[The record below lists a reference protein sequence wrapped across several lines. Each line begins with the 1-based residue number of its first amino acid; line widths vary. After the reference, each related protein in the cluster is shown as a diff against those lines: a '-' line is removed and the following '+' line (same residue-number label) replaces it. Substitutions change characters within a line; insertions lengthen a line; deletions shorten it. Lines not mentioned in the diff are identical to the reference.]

1 MRFDIEAYTK
11 NGVIVFNHDALKK
24 QLKDFL
30 ESFEIA
36 PDYLTAKQQRAAL
49 NKLIK
54 DLESRRIE
62 VKKLVMHQYTSTF
75 EPQIKELVGMIERIT
90 DKLDT
95 TIANVENKESEQK
108 RKEVLELWASLKFDL
123 VPLDKFWNEKWLNKT
138 YWIVHIENEMREKIK
153 QINLDMF
160 LLREIDDALIPLY
173 LTNLDLEATKEYHK
187 TKLELAARKGQ
198 EVKVNQTKGR
208 LHRVKLSIVGTE
220 EMLKAVGEFLRK
232 NGYIYEQTSD
242 LEDYLP

>member
-1 MRFDIEAYTK
+1 MKFDIQAYSK
-11 NGVIVFNHDALKK
+11 NGVIVFNHDELKK

-36 PDYLTAKQQRAAL
+36 PDYLTAKQQRASL

-62 VKKLVMHQYTSTF
+62 VKKIVMHQYTSIF
-75 EPQIKELVGMIERIT
+75 EPQIKELVGMIEQIT
-90 DKLDT
+90 DKLEK
-95 TIANVENKESEQK
+95 TIGSVEVNEAEYK
-108 RKEVLELWASLKFDL
+108 RKEILDLWASLKFDL

-138 YWIVHIENEMREKIK
+138 YWIAHIENEMREKIK
-153 QINLDMF
+153 QINLDMY

-187 TKLELAARKGQ
+187 TKLNLAAKQGQ
-198 EVKVNQTKGR
+198 EVIVNQTKAR
-208 LHRVKLSIVGTE
+208 LHRVKLSVVATE
-220 EMLKAVGEFLRK
+220 DMLKSLGEFMRK

-242 LEDYLP
+242 LEDYTP